1 MNKPYRRTLRGLL
14 LLTFLA
20 AIVLPQVGGQ
30 TRGRHSNHRKPAA
43 TAATP
48 QPQHPK
54 FQLDCSLPAL
64 TSDPI
69 AIDKVCG
76 NTGNSKAGSNSAKQN
91 EIKNRFCLP
100 GAPTT
105 PVEIDFDTFDTLQKV
120 AQQKHIH
127 FGRITLAD
135 GSSMED
141 LPPDRS
147 VLIDLITN
155 TQGQKLGE
163 GSLVTLEGF
172 IFKAKHSN
180 TFVDSGSL
188 SKGGESVNCKKTTLA
203 GNDIHIALSRTKA
216 GAKKMGESSE
226 CETVTAEITPH
237 HRSAIYNRFDTNLK
251 DFLNGKLQ
259 KKGEDKLKGKPLPLQ
274 GARVRV
280 TGQLFFDA
288 SHSPCRNGHGGPPR
302 RSIWEIHPV
311 FAIEV
316 FEAAQNKFIPFE
328 EWAQHH

>member
-1 MNKPYRRTLRGLL
+1 MNKPYRTLRGLL

-48 QPQHPK
+48 PPQHPK

-64 TSDPI
+64 TSDPL

-76 NTGNSKAGSNSAKQN
+76 NTGNSSPGSNSAKQN

-105 PVEIDFDTFDTLQKV
+105 PVEINFDTLDALQK
-120 AQQKHIH
+120 AAREKHIH

-135 GSSMED
+135 GSSVED

-147 VLIDLITN
+147 VLVDLITN

-172 IFKAKHSN
+172 IFKAQHSN
-180 TFVDSGSL
+180 LG
-188 SKGGESVNCKKTTLA
+188 KGESVNCNKATLA
-203 GNDIHIALSRTKA
+203 GNDIHIALSLTKA
-216 GAKKMGESSE
+216 GAQKMGESSE

-237 HRSAIYNRFDTNLK
+237 HRSAIYNRFDTNAA
-251 DFLNGKLQ
+251 DFLNAKPQ
-259 KKGEDKLKGKPLPLQ
+259 KKGEDKLKGHPLPLQ
-274 GARVRV
+274 AARVRV

-288 SHSPCRNGHGGPPR
+288 SHSPCSNGHGGPPR

-316 FEAAQNKFIPFE
+316 FEKTQNKFIPFE